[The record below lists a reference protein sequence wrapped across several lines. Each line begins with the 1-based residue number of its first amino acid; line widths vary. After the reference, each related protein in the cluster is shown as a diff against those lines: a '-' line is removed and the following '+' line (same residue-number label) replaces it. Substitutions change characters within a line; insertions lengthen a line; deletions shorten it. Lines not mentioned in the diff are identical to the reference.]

1 MSEVSETLWVLA
13 RRRACC
19 CPDTSWSRRGCFRFR
34 SGVIPSR
41 RALNCTYCT
50 LASVPDQILAA
61 KVERRMAHSPAA
73 EQAVDRGHSSALRV
87 PRLHLPCAAAAS
99 CMLVLLRLASGVWR
113 LASALTSVS
122 LLAAAERRCQWA
134 VPPISHGGTQHVRH
148 TMVCKSRRRR
158 FSV

>member
-1 MSEVSETLWVLA
+1 MGVGEAACMLLPRYVLV
-13 RRRACC
+13 
-19 CPDTSWSRRGCFRFR
+19 PPWLLSLSIGCDPFPP
-34 SGVIPSR
+34 GPP
-41 RALNCTYCT
+41 LYP
-50 LASVPDQILAA
+50 ASVPDQIFAA
-61 KVERRMAHSPAA
+61 KVERRMALSPAA